1 MGGFAGSRLVEALR
15 SGLML
20 AIRQYFGAVP
30 VVLLFLLPLLF
41 SFLLL
46 LPGLFDA
53 QSFAALF
60 QHPQFWGAV
69 RLTLLTGVTS
79 TTLAL
84 GLAIVIVMGAGHR
97 LLSQSA
103 VFLALPHLALAMGL
117 GFLLAPTGLLARIFV
132 GGATPPDWQLVQDP
146 WGFGLTMALVLK
158 ETPFLV
164 WAMAQVIQG
173 DELRLRFQQESVLA
187 RSLGHGPVSTFLKI
201 ILPQVLPRV
210 VWPLVAVL
218 SYGLTVVDMALVIG
232 PAQPPTLAQLLWTDL
247 NDGESLINARGAA
260 GTLVLSGGILLLVL
274 LLWVALK
281 ATRPILRRLLTA
293 PARAE
298 WNFKLMS
305 RAMWWL
311 WPVVYAAVIFAL
323 ALQSFSLHWPY
334 PDLLA
339 NSFSARAW
347 INIGQN
353 AKPFFTSL
361 ALGLLTS
368 TFSVLAIVVWLETL
382 PQRFDRLAMF
392 AATLMLCVPALL
404 VSLGQYRLLLQLGWI
419 GTGFGLFSAH
429 LLPVMAYV
437 FVMLQGPYRGYDQ
450 RWLSVGQGLGVARF
464 KFLMQVKW
472 PMLRGAITSAGAI
485 GFAVSIV
492 QFVPAQLAAAGRF
505 STLPMEAVTLSS
517 GGNRALIS
525 AYALVLMLLPLLG
538 FIGAAWFSKSRWP
551 DA

>member
-1 MGGFAGSRLVEALR
+1 MAEAKR
-15 SGLML
+15 
-20 AIRQYFGAVP
+20 YVGAAP

-53 QSFAALF
+53 QSFSALF

-84 GLAIVIVMGAGHR
+84 GFAIVIVLGAGHR
-97 LLSQSA
+97 LLVQSA

-132 GGATPPDWQLVQDP
+132 GGATPPDWQLVQDQ
-146 WGFGLTMALVLK
+146 WGFGLIMALVLK

-173 DELRLRFQQESVLA
+173 DELRLRFQQESVVA

-210 VWPLVAVL
+210 VWPLIAVL

-232 PAQPPTLAQLLWTDL
+232 PAQPPILAQLIWTDL

-260 GTLVLSGGILLLVL
+260 GTLVLSAGILLLVL
-274 LLWVALK
+274 LLWMALK
-281 ATRPILRRLLTA
+281 VTRPILRHLLTA

-311 WPVVYAAVIFAL
+311 WPAFYAAVIFAL
-323 ALQSFSLHWPY
+323 ALQSYSLHWPY

-353 AKPFFTSL
+353 AKPFLTSL
-361 ALGLLTS
+361 VLGLLTS

-404 VSLGQYRLLLQLGWI
+404 VSLGQYRLLLQLGWT
-419 GTGFGLFSAH
+419 GTGLGLFSGH

-472 PMLRGAITSAGAI
+472 PMLKGAIISAAAI

-505 STLPMEAVTLSS
+505 STLPMEAVSLSS

-538 FIGAAWFSKSRWP
+538 FIGAAWFSKSRWRN
-551 DA
+551 A